1 MGIATTSTQGSS
13 FPESIF
19 CSGSRSLVLDL
30 VILYRRNSNN
40 NNPTSVSTPITRRR
54 TPLPLL
60 LDLQLPP
67 LARGRSA
74 HVGPPLLLVA
84 PPSIP
89 VPPAASLAPGCFIH
103 SIQTTS
109 TALLRSRG
117 LRRYKLLRYNK
128 VLPLVPGPPNS
139 LDIHH
144 DLLSSKKECLPLG
157 GSRLVLFINRLKTF
171 TSQDPKQKHL
181 HFSPIRSQFVG
192 EEPSSQ
198 LSTTLTTKHF
208 QKSIKQTTNQNNMNT
223 IKQMPLA
230 TTKRKTRVPVAISDY
245 RRIPCGL
252 IVIDGPSANIASEN
266 QQENVLPLRTAA
278 ILPSKTATELSTL
291 HARALKRYPQLQQLV
306 QQSGDSDLGMI
317 PAGAF
322 HLRMGS
328 LEGTIEKSPELRIV
342 NNGDTDID
350 FVLGSIFWE
359 DHSAE
364 FGDDEL
370 YVSTTSVGDSTAT
383 ERTIDRVMERS
394 GLFTLDE

>member
-1 MGIATTSTQGSS
+1 MFAMFFVTIGN
-13 FPESIF
+13 IF
-19 CSGSRSLVLDL
+19 FG
-30 VILYRRNSNN
+30 
-40 NNPTSVSTPITRRR
+40 
-54 TPLPLL
+54 
-60 LDLQLPP
+60 Q
-67 LARGRSA
+67 
-74 HVGPPLLLVA
+74 
-84 PPSIP
+84 
-89 VPPAASLAPGCFIH
+89 
-103 SIQTTS
+103 
-109 TALLRSRG
+109 
-117 LRRYKLLRYNK
+117 
-128 VLPLVPGPPNS
+128 
-139 LDIHH
+139 
-144 DLLSSKKECLPLG
+144 
-157 GSRLVLFINRLKTF
+157 
-171 TSQDPKQKHL
+171 
-181 HFSPIRSQFVG
+181 
-192 EEPSSQ
+192 
-198 LSTTLTTKHF
+198 
-208 QKSIKQTTNQNNMNT
+208 
-223 IKQMPLA
+223 
-230 TTKRKTRVPVAISDY
+230 AISDY

-252 IVIDGPSANIASEN
+252 IVIDGPSANIAFEN

-383 ERTIDRVMERS
+383 ERTIDRVMVPYLSMRS
-394 GLFTLDE
+394 RRSHLEL